1 MKGKTTTLYNGDY
14 GKLSQ
19 LQRAIVEHH
28 AAQRQRQLYALAEQ
42 WDAEQ
47 IQDTREPLGE
57 PIRE

>member
-1 MKGKTTTLYNGDY
+1 MKGKATTLYNGDY

-28 AAQRQRQLYALAEQ
+28 AAQRRRQLYDIAMQ

-47 IQDTREPLGE
+47 VQDTQEPLRE
-57 PIRE
+57 PIRN